1 MPVGVSLVRL
11 AYLAGPV
18 VTVITGVALIYWIYR
33 HHWDKRGSKMF
44 AGVLLVGGLWLCCL
58 FVHIAVTDTGLQRL
72 AVIAQ
77 SVGAFASIAAF
88 SVFASV
94 YAARGFHHQ
103 RWFQIALYGSL
114 GTFALLIATNPLHNL
129 AWQSISHVTEPFSY
143 AIIDPGAGSVAVL
156 AVLIGL
162 NGYCWTALV
171 SYLLS
176 TGNGSGTQLLLV
188 LLGAMS
194 IAIAQLI
201 GSSGLAPA
209 DGLNH
214 AAYGTV
220 AFVVFSTFGLFRFN
234 LLGKLP
240 VARKAV
246 VESLNDPVFVLDSE
260 HQIVDAND
268 ASRATWPAVDG
279 RNGVQFAAA
288 CPTLAERVEMPDNG
302 DVTDSDRISVSV
314 NGQTRHYSVNTTTVS
329 RGRADEVQWYVVLLR
344 EVTELERSRWQL
356 EKKNDRLDQVAST
369 ISHDLR
375 NPISVADGYARS
387 LELQINDWDIEAA
400 ERERA
405 TDELTRVQESL
416 GRMEAIID
424 DVLTVAREG
433 KTVEDT
439 DSIPLSVV
447 AREAWNNVDTAEA
460 SLTLEADSIL
470 DANRNRTLSILENL
484 FRNTLDHC
492 ESTVTVTVGATPDG
506 FFVADDGP
514 GVPVSHR
521 NEIFEYGYTTTD
533 EGTGL
538 GLSIVRTMAE
548 SHGWTVEL
556 DTGYH
561 DGTRFVFGGV
571 RSFPTATA

>member
-1 MPVGVSLVRL
+1 MAVYCELWLTCVGILVATL
-11 AYLAGPV
+11 FTQFV
-18 VTVITGVALIYWIYR
+18 VGYWVHTRRDSQSGATWFLVMDVTGVV
-33 HHWDKRGSKMF
+33 F
-44 AGVLLVGGLWLCCL
+44 VGG
-58 FVHIAVTDTGLQRL
+58 
-72 AVIAQ
+72 
-77 SVGAFASIAAF
+77 
-88 SVFASV
+88 
-94 YAARGFHHQ
+94 
-103 RWFQIALYGSL
+103 
-114 GTFALLIATNPLHNL
+114 ALLFLL
-129 AWQSISHVTEPFSY
+129 FQ
-143 AIIDPGAGSVAVL
+143 DPGA
-156 AVLIGL
+156 
-162 NGYCWTALV
+162 
-171 SYLLS
+171 
-176 TGNGSGTQLLLV
+176 Q
-188 LLGAMS
+188 
-194 IAIAQLI
+194 Q
-201 GSSGLAPA
+201 
-209 DGLNH
+209 
-214 AAYGTV
+214 AAYIAAGVGSMTTIS
-220 AFVVFSTFGLFRFN
+220 AFVVFASKYTGTGLHQNRVVQATLAAIVGGYIILAPTNASHGLLYASFTPVAEPFPHLVVERGIVLHTMVTAIQIPAFYSTYLMGKHLLATRQQAGQQLIFLILGAFSIGLLDLLSVWTNLFPVNGFTYAPFGMFVFYVFTAFALFRFSLLDIQPIARNTVTEN
-234 LLGKLP
+234 LRDP
-240 VARKAV
+240 VLVLDEEGCIVDHNEAATAV
-246 VESLNDPVFVLDSE
+246 WPAIAESLQEEFTE
-260 HQIVDAND
+260 
-268 ASRATWPAVDG
+268 
-279 RNGVQFAAA
+279 A
-288 CPTLAERVEMPDNG
+288 CPALADTVSIPPTAGTATERLSLSLG
-302 DVTDSDRISVSV
+302 
-314 NGQTRHYSVNTTTVS
+314 GQERHYSVTVS
-329 RGRADEVQWYVVLLR
+329 EVSRRGESASWYSMLLR
-344 EVTELERSRWQL
+344 DVTELERSRWQL